1 MENILKNRFKDEIA
15 TIKGYV
21 DYIENNFYSRS
32 CQVLRTQGFE
42 DFGVLKDYIFFTD
55 DQTEKENNKNILIQ
69 LGQLVKSKI
78 ESCTEWLTNKEKLPL
93 PQINISILE
102 NDLADSLF
110 EYLRSELLD
119 CMNNPKDLPYSKLIE
134 SITAT
139 ELKKKIDLAEAT
151 YDDKYYNILEIEDYE
166 NILEFMRCTLHNEEI
181 EEKEAELLEYQELQ
195 TLYGIFD
202 EKAPINIYRQSFI
215 LLMTA
220 FDAVIFDMSKI
231 LFYNNFFEIAPF
243 INYDKKFSLS
253 DITKYDNFQEFSEKT
268 IDLILTGKYIADL
281 LEILYKYKKDIFKLN
296 GSDCYP
302 IIMEIIQR
310 RNLHVHRKGIV
321 DGKYFTKG
329 NGSQLGIQI
338 GDYAVIDDTYFNMA
352 VNLLEKFVENFPN

>member
-1 MENILKNRFKDEIA
+1 M
-15 TIKGYV
+15 
-21 DYIENNFYSRS
+21 
-32 CQVLRTQGFE
+32 
-42 DFGVLKDYIFFTD
+42 
-55 DQTEKENNKNILIQ
+55 
-69 LGQLVKSKI
+69 VKSKI

-102 NDLADSLF
+102 NDLAESLC

-195 TLYGIFD
+195 TLYGI
-202 EKAPINIYRQSFI
+202 
-215 LLMTA
+215 
-220 FDAVIFDMSKI
+220 
-231 LFYNNFFEIAPF
+231 
-243 INYDKKFSLS
+243 
-253 DITKYDNFQEFSEKT
+253 
-268 IDLILTGKYIADL
+268 
-281 LEILYKYKKDIFKLN
+281 
-296 GSDCYP
+296 
-302 IIMEIIQR
+302 
-310 RNLHVHRKGIV
+310 V